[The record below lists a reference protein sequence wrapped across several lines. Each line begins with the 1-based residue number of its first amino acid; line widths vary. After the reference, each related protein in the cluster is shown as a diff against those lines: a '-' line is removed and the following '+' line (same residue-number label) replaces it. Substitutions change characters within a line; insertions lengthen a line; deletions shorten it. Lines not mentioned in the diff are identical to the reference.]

1 MTIIIAEAGTNHADD
16 RRTVRVHKAMRLA
29 SAAKHAGADFVKF
42 QWFTGKPLFCPME
55 GDEARWA
62 RWRASVLSFDEWREV
77 QRFCKDIGIG
87 FLASV
92 FDLDAL
98 DYLKLLKPRFYKVAS
113 RAADTFPYSKVP
125 GPFLISNAF
134 GKVPP
139 VIGREYFLLDCSPKY
154 PTPLEE
160 ARWDHRTSGL
170 SDHSGSIWPG
180 IDAILR
186 GAGFLEVHFGVDLRD
201 CGPDTA
207 VCLTEHELA
216 TLCEARDAA
225 SALCEN

>member
-55 GDEARWA
+55 GDEARWI
-62 RWRASVLSFDEWREV
+62 RWHASVLSFDEWREV
-77 QRFCKDIGIG
+77 HQFCKDINIG

-92 FDLDAL
+92 FDIEAL
-98 DYLKLLKPRFYKVAS
+98 ELLTLLQPPFYKVAS
-113 RAADTFPYSKVP
+113 RAVEKYPYNLTP
-125 GPFLISNAF
+125 GPYLISNAF
-134 GKVPP
+134 DMKLPL
-139 VIGREYFLLDCSPKY
+139 GREFFLLDCSPKY

-180 IDAILR
+180 VDAILR

-225 SALCEN
+225 SALCAD